1 LGWFVPLIGQLV
13 DFAAQHNPTFRPRRR
28 PLAQP
33 HKHFQGSIADRKMDV
48 GFIDDPHADVDAR
61 YR

>member
-1 LGWFVPLIGQLV
+1 VPLIGQLV
-13 DFAAQHNPTFRPRRR
+13 DFAAQHNPAFRPRRR

-33 HKHFQGSIADRKMDV
+33 HKPFQGSIA
-48 GFIDDPHADVDAR
+48 DPHADVDAR